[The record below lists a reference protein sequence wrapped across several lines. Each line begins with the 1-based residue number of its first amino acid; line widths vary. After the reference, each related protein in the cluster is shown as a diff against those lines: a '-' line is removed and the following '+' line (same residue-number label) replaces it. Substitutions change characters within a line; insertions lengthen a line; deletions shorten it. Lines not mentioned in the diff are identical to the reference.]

1 MKNKKNFLNIL
12 YNPYNS
18 KNYNVSKKLLLNN
31 HFLIKYTSMF
41 RLFLSIMF
49 ILISYNSYADKN
61 MMIGSLG
68 KSEEVN
74 RTIKVIMYDNY
85 YEPSSFNIKS
95 GETIKFEVVN
105 AGELVHEFNI
115 ANAMMHKKHQPE
127 MERMVENEILLADS
141 IDKEKMKKMAK
152 MDKSMGHSHSNSV
165 LLEPNE
171 KGDIVWKFENAMNIE
186 IACNVPGHYQVGMIA
201 KVDIK

>member
-1 MKNKKNFLNIL
+1 LLKVVSFSIEIEGFIIKSWIINNNINFLSISN
-12 YNPYNS
+12 NPYNS
-18 KNYNVSKKLLLNN
+18 KYYNVSKKLLLNN
-31 HFLIKYTSMF
+31 HFLIKNTSMF
-41 RLFLSIMF
+41 RLFLTIVF
-49 ILISYNSYADKN
+49 ILISYNSFADKN

-115 ANAMMHKKHQPE
+115 ANAM
-127 MERMVENEILLADS
+127 
-141 IDKEKMKKMAK
+141 
-152 MDKSMGHSHSNSV
+152 
-165 LLEPNE
+165 
-171 KGDIVWKFENAMNIE
+171 
-186 IACNVPGHYQVGMIA
+186 
-201 KVDIK
+201 